1 MSGQAMSDPYQAL
14 EDDLR
19 AGPTA
24 TAMLARRTGTPVHA
38 VVLATDA
45 PIRTATRMR
54 LGTDDVGYRRV
65 QLIAGGRVMS
75 EAENWYA
82 RDRLTPAMRAA
93 LTDGD
98 VPFGQVIA
106 ALDPRREI
114 LDIKRFDSGPH
125 AMEVH
130 AMVFGGDGLPL
141 AEVIEHY
148 ARALLGE
155 VPEALRRAG

>member
-1 MSGQAMSDPYQAL
+1 MTDPYQAL

-24 TAMLARRTGTPVHA
+24 TAMLQRRTGTPVYA
-38 VVLATDA
+38 VVMAEEA
-45 PIRTATRMR
+45 PIRTATRLR
-54 LGTDDVGYRRV
+54 LNTDAISYRRV

-82 RDRLTPAMRAA
+82 RDRLTPAMRDA
-93 LTDGD
+93 LAGTTT
-98 VPFGQVIA
+98 PFGAVIA
-106 ALDPRREI
+106 PLRPIREI
-114 LDIKRFDSGPH
+114 CEIERFDTGPH
-125 AMEVH
+125 ALRVH
-130 AMVFGGDGLPL
+130 AVVFDADGQPL

-155 VPEALRRAG
+155 LPEAFRRTA